1 MKGKASLNS
10 RLLTIITTII
20 TIITIITEFTHL
32 TVLTEAIALKRMML
46 HALISSKIPFINNDT
61 CTHEV

>member
-32 TVLTEAIALKRMML
+32 TDLTEAITTPILPPVFQQPA
-46 HALISSKIPFINNDT
+46 KIRLMR
-61 CTHEV
+61 H